1 MRDQGLVAAL
11 QQTTKRWMGVLAR
24 LALRLRRGFYL
35 RWVLPGLEKSTAFVR
50 RQGGTAP
57 EFNAESWKQKA
68 LDDFTVWLE
77 QAPESPGDQKIAPD
91 ACDLFALMTEFV
103 ALRQEI
109 RLQNRE
115 QHSVIRAQQA
125 VGTNLQATGEL
136 VVRLSASLEKLQGQ
150 LVEEARVKSFSPFL
164 EVRDA
169 LVRGL
174 AAAKRASRPPRW
186 PLRAPKGLDAI
197 AQGYAMA
204 LRRFDH
210 ALAQVDVTPIQTEGQ
225 PFDPALMQAVAQ
237 DENAAQPSGT
247 VLAEQAGGFMR
258 GGRVLRPAQV
268 VVNK

>member
-1 MRDQGLVAAL
+1 MKFQERLVDRWR
-11 QQTTKRWMGVLAR
+11 TIERWMGVLPR
-24 LALRLRRGFYL
+24 LALKLRRGFSL
-35 RWVLPGLEKSTAFVR
+35 RWGRTLLEKSAAVVR
-50 RQGGTAP
+50 RRSGPAP
-57 EFNAESWKQKA
+57 EFDAQSWKQQA
-68 LDDFTVWLE
+68 LDDFAIWLE
-77 QAPESPGDQKIAPD
+77 QAPEPPGDQKIAPD

-125 VGTNLQATGEL
+125 VGTNLQATNEL
-136 VVRLSASLEKLQGQ
+136 VESLTAGLEMLQGQ
-150 LVEEARVKSFSPFL
+150 LVEAARVKSVIPFL

-174 AAAKRASRPPRW
+174 AAARRVSRRKHW
-186 PLRAPKGLDAI
+186 YQRAPKGADTI
-197 AQGYAMA
+197 SQGYAMA
-204 LRRFDH
+204 LRRFDQ

-225 PFDPALMQAVAQ
+225 PFDAALMQAVAR
-237 DENAAQPSGT
+237 DEDLTQPSGT

-258 GGRVLRPAQV
+258 GGRVLRTAQV